1 MAFDPLELMG
11 PRERLA
17 YNINMRPRAAAD
29 GAAVPPPSHHATPS
43 GDNYFGEDGLQF
55 SDLVDILN
63 PLQHLPLISMAY
75 RSITGDEISA
85 GARVVGGAIYGGGV
99 GVFVGAIEAA
109 IAEASGGKDLGAIA
123 LDAVTGSYKT
133 ETASSASEH
142 KEASITALN
151 DIMPAAGGGET
162 APTAPSWIYSDAP
175 LAPLAPEPA
184 PTQALA
190 SPAIQQ
196 SAAPLPPTGPM
207 PIPSTPGSQLDS
219 MPELSQDQISLL
231 LQSVGLDP
239 KTGASMPN
247 SATAPASSP
256 AIAPQITTAHSN
268 TPPAGET
275 VRFGLGPMKQ
285 NDVRP
290 PPAIDRAYP
299 TPVAQTTQAPETP
312 AVMTATTEN
321 DGDLSAAM
329 ASALDKYRRG
339 KVMERSGEVKG
350 SRFNGAY

>member
-1 MAFDPLELMG
+1 MAFDPIELMG

-29 GAAVPPPSHHATPS
+29 GAAVPPPSHHAKPS
-43 GDNYFGEDGLQF
+43 GENYFGEDGLQF

-123 LDAVTGSYKT
+123 LDAVTGSDKT
-133 ETASSASEH
+133 ETVSSASEH

-162 APTAPSWIYSDAP
+162 APTAPSWIYRDAP

-184 PTQALA
+184 PTPALA

-196 SAAPLPPTGPM
+196 SAAPLLPIGPM
-207 PIPSTPGSQLDS
+207 PIPSTPESQLDS

-247 SATAPASSP
+247 SATAPRSDGRHSAANTDGAFEHTARPRDCAFWARPDEAKRRASSP
-256 AIAPQITTAHSN
+256 GDRSRLSHAGGTDDTSARDTGGHDRDHRERWRPLRRDGERPRQI
-268 TPPAGET
+268 
-275 VRFGLGPMKQ
+275 
-285 NDVRP
+285 
-290 PPAIDRAYP
+290 
-299 TPVAQTTQAPETP
+299 QTW
-312 AVMTATTEN
+312 
-321 DGDLSAAM
+321 
-329 ASALDKYRRG
+329 
-339 KVMERSGEVKG
+339 
-350 SRFNGAY
+350 